1 MEHHNVNAVNVYSVD
16 EEKLKFRIIIAIDG
30 EVYRQAPGG
39 VAPAAVVIDGDG
51 AYEIDIPIPT
61 SIANSEKYNQCLIK
75 CDAFAATAGPTL
87 ATPTWARAGAAA
99 GVGITAAAFELQLS
113 VGSGQTS
120 TSAINAALG
129 NPGDRHEPVI
139 AVSGYRQLIPGQIV
153 SVGNALTFSPI
164 AAGFGWIGMMRDLT
178 PLLCSNPFGQRMRVR
193 IVDPLSRQKACIM
206 DSGGLANG
214 DRGKYFI
221 QLDVTMV
228 PNKQGC

>member
-1 MEHHNVNAVNVYSVD
+1 MEEHQNVNAVNVYSVD

-30 EVYRQAPGG
+30 QLYRVAP
-39 VAPAAVVIDGDG
+39 APAAVVADGDG
-51 AYEIDIPIPT
+51 SYEIDIPVPT
-61 SIANSEKYNQCLIK
+61 YVANSEKYNQCLIK
-75 CDAFAATAGPTL
+75 CDAFMATGGPTL
-87 ATPTWARAGAAA
+87 ATPTWARAGAAL

-120 TSAINAALG
+120 SSVISGAAGAVG
-129 NPGDRHEPVI
+129 NKDQPII

-153 SVGNALTFSPI
+153 STGNAVSFSPI

-206 DSGGLANG
+206 DSGGFAAG

-228 PNKQGC
+228 PNR